1 MGTEDASGT
10 DHGDEE
16 ATKRSL
22 GAFLPS
28 IYRRYIGE
36 PQSRRDIYLGFG
48 VFFAGLALGAVAL
61 GLFLFSGTHPT
72 GSDAFW
78 QFREAALVFAMCGLP
93 LVAASFAVLLPVGRR
108 TLIASGIGTG
118 ICLLG
123 AAWLVQVYPYQW
135 TAAGNDVRVL
145 STYAVGLVVLAAAT
159 GSSLVAQYVDT
170 VSPTETGAT
179 EETADDASGETVSDE
194 EVAEDIDEAL
204 SDSSLTWGGVEQE
217 PTTERLELDMP
228 ETPDVEESSLESATE
243 TRQTGES
250 VDSAV
255 SGLRQ
260 LQGGTEEAARVESP
274 DDQVTA
280 LTEFRNRQET
290 EDDIETGVDDR
301 GFLARVWAK
310 LFG

>member
-10 DHGDEE
+10 DRSDEE
-16 ATKRSL
+16 VGRAPLSDV
-22 GAFLPS
+22 LPS

-36 PQSRRDIYLGFG
+36 PRSRRDVYLGFG

-61 GLFLFSGTHPT
+61 ALFLFSGTQPT

-93 LVAASFAVLLPVGRR
+93 IVAASFAVLLPVGRR
-108 TLIASGIGTG
+108 TLIASGIGTAV
-118 ICLLG
+118 CLLG
-123 AAWLVQVYPYQW
+123 AAWLVDVYPYQW

-145 STYAVGLVVLAAAT
+145 STYALGLVVLAAAT

-170 VSPTETGAT
+170 VSAGETERA
-179 EETADDASGETVSDE
+179 EKADDSASEAAVSDE
-194 EVAEDIDEAL
+194 EVAADIDEAL

-217 PTTERLELDMP
+217 PATERLELDMP
-228 ETPDVEESSLESATE
+228 ETPDVDEEIEWATE
-243 TRQTGES
+243 TRQTSET

-255 SGLRQ
+255 SGLRG
-260 LQGGTEEAARVESP
+260 LQGGTEEATRVESP
-274 DDQVTA
+274 DDQITA
-280 LTEFRNRQET
+280 LTEFRNQQEG
-290 EDDIETGVDDR
+290 EDDIETGVNDR
-301 GFLARVWAK
+301 GFLARLWAK